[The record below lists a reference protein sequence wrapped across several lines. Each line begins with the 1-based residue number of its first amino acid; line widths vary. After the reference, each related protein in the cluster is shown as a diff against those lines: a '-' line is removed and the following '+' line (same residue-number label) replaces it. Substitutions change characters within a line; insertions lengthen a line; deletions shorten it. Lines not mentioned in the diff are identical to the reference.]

1 MKSRDKL
8 SAAIRLSSEA
18 EDEENGGSPTLKR
31 IAILLGVFTLFVVL
45 TPILLNFIPIKFAVK
60 LEDAQQNVETG
71 TYICV
76 TESKYV
82 VDTGWIAEATINP
95 HIAEDL
101 PVRVSGDSPSNY
113 LSEQDFELRRFE
125 VENRFLLI
133 GKVDRFEKDTEYG
146 TDLMYANLNVDKWD
160 IIYPIN
166 RASIRQ
172 YITPKSYLNIYD
184 YDLKKVI
191 KTIWKSIDLQ
201 F

>member
-1 MKSRDKL
+1 M
-8 SAAIRLSSEA
+8 
-18 EDEENGGSPTLKR
+18 
-31 IAILLGVFTLFVVL
+31 
-45 TPILLNFIPIKFAVK
+45 
-60 LEDAQQNVETG
+60 
-71 TYICV
+71 
-76 TESKYV
+76 

-95 HIAEDL
+95 HIIEDL
-101 PVRVSGDSPSNY
+101 PVRVSGDSPNNY
-113 LSEQDFELRRFE
+113 LSEKDFELKWFE
-125 VENRFLLI
+125 VENRFLLV

-146 TDLMYANLNVDKWD
+146 TDFIYANLNVNKWD

-191 KTIWKSIDLQ
+191 KTIWKSIDQL